1 MNHKPP
7 KLEVPPDTLSR
18 PQGSVAEF
26 QCVFTGCPI
35 PDVTWYHN
43 GTLVQS
49 DNKTEIS
56 DIPFHGLKL
65 CSLRIDGVTTR
76 DVGNYQCIGS
86 NIKGNFSSQV
96 VQLTVRHDGM
106 YIRVITIS
114 RLWKMLITSCR
125 FYSMQVV
132 KKVYSCY
139 PGTSKRSVQ
148 TDTTG
153 QVKNHHCR
161 EDPRAGK

>member
-1 MNHKPP
+1 M
-7 KLEVPPDTLSR
+7 PPDTLSA
-18 PQGSVAEF
+18 PQGSVVMF
-26 QCVFTGCPI
+26 RCVFTGCPI
-35 PDVTWYHN
+35 PDVSWYHN

-56 DIPFHGLKL
+56 NVPIHGLKL

-86 NIKGNFSSQV
+86 NIKGNYSSQV

-125 FYSMQVV
+125 SYSIQVV
-132 KKVYSCY
+132 KKVYSRY

-148 TDTTG
+148 TDTR